1 MSSINNINSAI
12 DRIKSL
18 ECPTGEVE
26 SRVAGI
32 LEDYNV
38 ANKNEINIYRNE
50 SLDRIGAEAYTA
62 SFPNNP
68 NQSLVVLAKS
78 GIDDYVATVVDAYIM
93 NLI

>member
-1 MSSINNINSAI
+1 MTSINNFNSAI

-26 SRVAGI
+26 NRVAQI

-38 ANKNEINIYRNE
+38 AKKNEVNINRDE
-50 SLDRIGAEAYTA
+50 KLDRVGAQAFVA
-62 SFPNNP
+62 SFSNNP

-78 GIDDYVATVVDAYIM
+78 GLDDYVATVVDAYIM
-93 NLI
+93 S